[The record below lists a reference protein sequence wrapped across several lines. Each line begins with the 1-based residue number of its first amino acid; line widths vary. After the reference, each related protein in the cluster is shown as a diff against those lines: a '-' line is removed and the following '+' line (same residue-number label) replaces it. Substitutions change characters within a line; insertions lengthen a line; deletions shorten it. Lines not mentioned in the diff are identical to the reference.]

1 MATETTTEDWRKVAT
16 TDAIDDDDV
25 LGVEIDGARY
35 ALYNL
40 DGNFYATDGICTHE
54 YACLDDGLV
63 IDGIIECPLHQG
75 RFDVRSGKA
84 KSAPVSVNL
93 KTYPVKVEGTDVFI
107 RIDAS

>member
-1 MATETTTEDWRKVAT
+1 MTKDWRKVAT
-16 TDAIDDDDV
+16 TDEIEDDDV

-40 DGNFYATDGICTHE
+40 GGHFYATQGICTHE

-84 KSAPVSVNL
+84 KSAPVSVDL
-93 KTYPVKVEGTDVFI
+93 KTYPVKVKGADVFI
-107 RIDAS
+107 RLDAS